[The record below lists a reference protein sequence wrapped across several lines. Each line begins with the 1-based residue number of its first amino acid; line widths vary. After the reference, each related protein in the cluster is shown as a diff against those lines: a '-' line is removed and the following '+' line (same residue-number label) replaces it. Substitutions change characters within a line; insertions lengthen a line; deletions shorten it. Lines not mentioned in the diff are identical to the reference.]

1 MLAFVARRLLIAIPT
16 LLAIIAAAFFL
27 MRQAEGGPFDSERRL
42 PPEVE
47 RRLTEKFDLDQ
58 PDWIQFARY
67 LGDLL
72 PLDFDVRAEPIPQ
85 PEAAPSQE
93 PPKPQWGPATWRWR
107 GFDAPDLGPSMK
119 YKDKDVA
126 DIIAE
131 GFPTS
136 AVLGVSAILIALLVG
151 VSLGVLA
158 ALRQMGFA
166 LIGVCLPPLVM
177 GPILSLVFG
186 VELKWLPAGGLAR
199 DEFSIPHLFL
209 PVLTLSLPQIA
220 IVSRLMRASM
230 IEAMRSNAIRTA
242 RAKGLPEL
250 QVVLKHA
257 MPVALLPIVSY
268 LGPAMAGVL
277 TGSFVI
283 EQVFQLPGIG
293 RQFVIGAL
301 QRDYTLVMGVVIL
314 YAALIILLNL
324 VADLLYRVLDPR
336 VRHA

>member
-1 MLAFVARRLLIAIPT
+1 MLALAARRLLIAIPT
-16 LLAIIAAAFFL
+16 LLVIIAAAFFL
-27 MRQAEGGPFDSERRL
+27 MRQAEGGPFDSERQL

-47 RRLTEKFDLDQ
+47 RRLQAKFDLDQ
-58 PDWIQFARY
+58 PEWIQFVRY

-72 PLDFDVRAEPIPQ
+72 PIDFNVTQ
-85 PEAAPSQE
+85 PEAPEGEPAP
-93 PPKPQWGPATWRWR
+93 PVQWEWN

-136 AVLGVSAILIALLVG
+136 AVLGISAVGLALLVG
-151 VSLGVLA
+151 CFFGVSA
-158 ALRQMGFA
+158 ALRQNKPQDYAVMAFA
-166 LIGVCLPPLVM
+166 LVGVCLPPLVM
-177 GPILSLVFG
+177 GPLLSLLFG
-186 VELKWLPAGGLAR
+186 VQLHWLPAGGLSR
-199 DEFSIPHLFL
+199 DQFSLAHLFL
-209 PVLTLSLPQIA
+209 PVVTLSLPYIA
-220 IVSRLMRASM
+220 IISRLMRASM

-242 RAKGLPEL
+242 RAKGLPEW
-250 QVVLKHA
+250 QVIVRHA
-257 MPVALLPIVSY
+257 LPVALLPIVSY
-268 LGPAMAGVL
+268 LGPAIAGVM

-314 YAALIILLNL
+314 YASIIIILNL
-324 VADLLYRVLDPR
+324 AADLLYRVLDPR
-336 VRHA
+336 VRRAA

>member
-1 MLAFVARRLLIAIPT
+1 
-16 LLAIIAAAFFL
+16 

-47 RRLTEKFDLDQ
+47 RRLNEKFDLDQ
-58 PDWIQFARY
+58 PGWIQFARY

-72 PLDFDVRAEPIPQ
+72 PLDFNVTAERLPD
-85 PEAAPSQE
+85 PEPAREADAAPE
-93 PPKPQWGPATWRWR
+93 PAPRWGPAHWEWR

-136 AVLGVSAILIALLVG
+136 AVLGVSAIFIALMVG

-158 ALRQMGFA
+158 ALRQNRTQDYAVMAFA
-166 LIGVCLPPLVM
+166 LVGVCLPPLVM
-177 GPILSLVFG
+177 GPILSLLFG

-199 DEFSIPHLFL
+199 DQFSIPHLFL

-220 IVSRLMRASM
+220 IVSRLTRASM
-230 IEAMRSNAIRTA
+230 IEALRSNAIRTA
-242 RAKGLPEL
+242 RAKGLPEV
-250 QVVLKHA
+250 QVVLRHA
-257 MPVALLPIVSY
+257 LPIALLPIVSY

-283 EQVFQLPGIG
+283 EQVFQLPGVG

-314 YAALIILLNL
+314 FAGLIILLNL
-324 VADLLYRVLDPR
+324 AADLLYRVLDPR
-336 VRHA
+336 VRHAS